1 MTVLHSGGTVS
12 GPAPQVLAADYPML
26 RARMAGLVRHRRPDW
41 PERLA
46 EIIEA
51 RRHAPFAWGSHD
63 CITFAADVT
72 LALTGRDVW
81 AAHRGT
87 YATEGEAERVVGP
100 EGLEAFVARL
110 MAEAGAEDV
119 PIEAAQRGDWALIT
133 VGNMP
138 MVGVVLG
145 DRIAAP
151 GQDGLAFVPL
161 RRATRAWGV

>member
-1 MTVLHSGGTVS
+1 MTEAT
-12 GPAPQVLAADYPML
+12 
-26 RARMAGLVRHRRPDW
+26 RHRHPAW

-51 RRHAPFAWGSHD
+51 RRHTPFAWGSQD
-63 CITFAADVT
+63 CITLAADVT

-87 YATEGEAERVVGP
+87 YATEDGAERVVGP
-100 EGLEAFVARL
+100 DGLEAFVARL
-110 MAEAGAEDV
+110 MAAAGATEIAV
-119 PIEAAQRGDWALIT
+119 AEAQRGDWALIT

>member
-1 MTVLHSGGTVS
+1 MT
-12 GPAPQVLAADYPML
+12 
-26 RARMAGLVRHRRPDW
+26 RHRLPDW

-46 EIIEA
+46 EIVEA
-51 RRHAPFAWGSHD
+51 RRHTPFAWGAHD

-87 YATEGEAERVVGP
+87 YGTEVEAERVVGP
-100 EGLEAFVARL
+100 AGLEAFVARL
-110 MAEAGAEDV
+110 MADAGAAEV
-119 PIEAAQRGDWALIT
+119 AVAEAQRGDWVLIT

-145 DRIAAP
+145 GVIAAP
-151 GQDGLAFVPL
+151 GQDGLAFLRL
-161 RRATRAWGV
+161 RRVSRAWGV